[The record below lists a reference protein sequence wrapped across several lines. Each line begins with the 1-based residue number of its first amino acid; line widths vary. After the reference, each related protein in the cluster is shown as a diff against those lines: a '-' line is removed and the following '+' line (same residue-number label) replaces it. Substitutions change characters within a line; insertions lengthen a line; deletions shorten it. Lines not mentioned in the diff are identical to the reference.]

1 MKGSCGIVSTVVLIV
16 FVAASTAWAQA
27 TAQLSG
33 RVTDDS
39 GGVLPGVTVTVT
51 QTDTGFT
58 RTTVT
63 DDGGGYVLP
72 NLPLGPYR
80 LEAMLAG
87 FRTFAQT
94 GIVLQVGATPAINVT
109 LGLGEL
115 AETVTVEAAAPLVDT
130 QSAGISEVVEQERI
144 VELPLQGRQVTDLIV
159 LAGGAVEMGR
169 PNNRSFQGGVNIAVA
184 GGMQFGV
191 SYLLDGAL
199 HNDPQNAAGL
209 ALPFPDALQEFRV
222 ATSGLSADNGVRSGA
237 SVNAVTR
244 SGTNRYS
251 GNGFEFY
258 RDAKFN
264 AISRFAPIGP
274 DGEKQDDGLTRH
286 QFGGTFG
293 GPVMRDR
300 LFFFGAYQQTETT
313 QQPAPLL
320 ARVPTAQML
329 AGDFTTFASAACQ
342 GGAAATLRAPFVG
355 NRVNPATF
363 SPAALNLAGRLPNTT
378 DPCGETLYSVPLDRS
393 EGQFVGRVDYQLN
406 ANHTIFGRYM
416 ATTDNTL
423 AAFARTNNPLT
434 TTEPALD
441 NLQQALTLGDT
452 QVFGANVVNA
462 IRFAYTDTDVDRQ
475 NAFFD
480 PSDLGAKAYS
490 YIPDQMTLNVTGGF
504 DIGASTAAKG
514 IANNQTYAL
523 NDDLS
528 IVKGRHQLGMGVNV
542 AYWKVDQQTWARGSG
557 QWTFTGQAT
566 GLGMADFLL
575 GRVAVLDHSG
585 LTGITFDQKYLGAY
599 LQDTWRMN
607 PRVTINAGVRW
618 EPFFSQNLLRGAIT
632 RFDREDFRDNVI
644 STEFKNAPAGLI
656 YPGDPGFP
664 DGSTGLKTKWMNF
677 APRAGIGW
685 DVRGDGRLAI
695 RSSYG
700 LSYDYPTGE
709 FMSNPAAAPPYG
721 NRIRLTDPPGGFDDP
736 YGHLPGGD
744 PHPIVPGPDTVFPA
758 SGTFASIDPDLNAPR
773 IQSWNVTVEQQLG
786 TNWQVSASYLG
797 RYSDR
802 LWGFNAVNYGVFM
815 GLGPCTIN
823 GVAFTVCTTNG
834 NLQQRR
840 VLSLAN
846 ENPRSAALIG
856 ILDEYTNDGD
866 QSYRG
871 MRLSLQR
878 RATTGLSFSTNYTL
892 SRCYGLE
899 MGTAAQF
906 GATYTDPTNPDN
918 DRGFCDQDRTHIAN
932 ATVGIETPQFGNA
945 VLRAIASNWGVSA
958 ILTARSGARLSVVT
972 GVDTAFSGISNQ
984 RGNQVSDS
992 IYGNT
997 QEDAQGRLANY
1008 LNRDAFAVPAPGS
1021 VGTSV
1026 RNGVV
1031 GPSYWNGISVALRRL
1046 ISLTGTQNIELR
1058 IEAFNLLNSFSWGT
1072 PAAGSPTVNLASGQ
1086 FGRITTQQGDPRI
1099 MQFGIKYAF

>member
-1 MKGSCGIVSTVVLIV
+1 MKRACAIVSTVVLIV
-16 FVAASTAWAQA
+16 FVTASTAWAQA

-63 DDGGGYVLP
+63 DDSGGYVLP

-130 QSAGISEVVEQERI
+130 QSAGIGEVVEQERI
-144 VELPLQGRQVTDLIV
+144 VELPLQGRQITDLIFSV
-159 LAGGAVEMGR
+159 GAAVDMGR

-184 GGMQFGV
+184 GGLAFGV

-209 ALPFPDALQEFRV
+209 ALPFPDAVQEFRV
-222 ATSGLSADNGVRSGA
+222 STSGTNAENGVRSGA
-237 SVNAVTR
+237 SVSVVTR
-244 SGTNRYS
+244 SGTNRFS

-274 DGEKQDDGLTRH
+274 DGKKQDDGLTRH

-300 LFFFGAYQQTETT
+300 LFFFGAYQRTETT
-313 QQPAPLL
+313 QQPASLL

-342 GGAAATLRAPFVG
+342 GSAVTLRAPFVG
-355 NRVNPATF
+355 NRVDPRTF
-363 SPAALNLAGRLPNTT
+363 SPAALNLTGRLPQTT
-378 DPCGETLYSVPLDRS
+378 DPCGETLYSIPLDRS
-393 EGQFVGRVDYQLN
+393 EGQFVTRLDYQLN
-406 ANHTIFGRYM
+406 GNHSIFGRYM
-416 ATTDNTL
+416 ATTDNTM

-490 YIPDQMTLNVTGGF
+490 YVPDQMTLNVTGGF

-528 IVKGRHQLGMGVNV
+528 IVKGGHQLGLGINV

-557 QWTFTGQAT
+557 QWSFTGQTT

-585 LTGITFDQKYLGAY
+585 LTGITFDQRYLGAY
-599 LQDTWRMN
+599 LQDTWRAN
-607 PRVTINAGVRW
+607 RRITINGGVRW

-632 RFDREDFRDNVI
+632 RFDREDFRSNVI
-644 STEFKNAPAGLI
+644 STQYKNAPAGLI

-664 DGSTGLKTKWMNF
+664 DGATGLKTKWMNF
-677 APRAGIGW
+677 APRVGVGW
-685 DVRGDGRLAI
+685 DVHGDGRLAI

-736 YGHLPGGD
+736 YGHLAGGD
-744 PHPIVPGPDTVFPA
+744 PHPIIPGPDTVFPA

-773 IQSWNVTVEQQLG
+773 IQSWNVTIEQQLG
-786 TNWQVSASYLG
+786 TSWQVAASYLG

-823 GVAFTVCTTNG
+823 GVAYTVCTTNG

-871 MRLSLQR
+871 MRLSVQR
-878 RATTGLSFSTNYTL
+878 RATTGLSFSANYTL

-918 DRGFCDQDRTHIAN
+918 DRGYCDQDRTHIAN
-932 ATVGIETPQFGNA
+932 LNLAFETPQFGNA
-945 VLRAIASNWGVSA
+945 VLRTIASNWGVSA
-958 ILTARSGARLSVVT
+958 ILNARSGVRFSVIT

-984 RGNQVSDS
+984 RANQVSDK
-992 IYGNT
+992 IYGNP

-1008 LNRDAFAVPAPGS
+1008 LDRAAFAAPAAGT

-1031 GPSYWNGISVALRRL
+1031 GPSYWNGVNVALRRL
-1046 ISLTGTQNIELR
+1046 ISLTATQNVELR
-1058 IEAFNLLNSFSWGT
+1058 IEAFNLLDSFSWGI
-1072 PAAGSPTVNLASGQ
+1072 PANAPTNNLGSGQ
-1086 FGRITTQQGDPRI
+1086 FGRFIAQQGDPRI
-1099 MQFGIKYAF
+1099 IQFGIKYAF

>member
-1 MKGSCGIVSTVVLIV
+1 MRGSRRFVSAVAVTVL
-16 FVAASTAWAQA
+16 FATATVWAQA

-33 RVTDDS
+33 RVTDES
-39 GGVLPGVTVTVT
+39 GGVLPGVSVTVI

-63 DDGGGYVLP
+63 DENGGYVLP

-80 LEAMLAG
+80 LEVMLAG
-87 FRTFAQT
+87 FRTYAQT
-94 GIVLQVGATPAINVT
+94 GIVLQVGATPAINVALA
-109 LGLGEL
+109 LGQL

-130 QSAGISEVVEQERI
+130 QSAGIGEVVEQERI
-144 VELPLQGRQVTDLIV
+144 VELPLQGRQVTDLIFSV
-159 LAGGAVEMGR
+159 GAAVDMGR

-184 GGMQFGV
+184 GGLSFGV

-209 ALPFPDALQEFRV
+209 ALPFPDAVQEFRV
-222 ATSGLSADNGVRSGA
+222 TTSGTNAENGVRSGA
-237 SVNAVTR
+237 SVSVVTR
-244 SGTNRYS
+244 SGTNRFS

-258 RDAKFN
+258 RDARFN
-264 AISRFAPIGP
+264 SISRFAPIGP
-274 DGEKQDDGLTRH
+274 DGKKIDDGLTRH
-286 QFGGTFG
+286 QFGGTIG
-293 GPVMRDR
+293 GPVLRDR
-300 LFFFGAYQQTETT
+300 LFFFGAYQRTETT
-313 QQPAPLL
+313 QQQAPLL

-342 GGAAATLRAPFVG
+342 GAAVTLRPPFVG
-355 NRVNPATF
+355 NRINPSAL
-363 SPAALNLAGRLPNTT
+363 SAAALNLAGRLPTTT
-378 DPCGETLYSVPLDRS
+378 DPCGETSYSIPLDRG

-406 ANHTIFGRYM
+406 ANHSIFGRYM
-416 ATTDNTL
+416 ATSDNTL
-423 AAFARTNNPLT
+423 AAFARTDNPLT

-452 QVFGANVVNA
+452 QVFGANMVNSL
-462 IRFAYTDTDVDRQ
+462 RFAYTDTDVDRQ

-490 YIPDQMTLNVTGGF
+490 YVPDQMTLNVTGGF

-523 NDDLS
+523 NDDLTL
-528 IVKGRHQLGMGVNV
+528 VKGSHQLGMGVSV

-566 GLGMADFLL
+566 GLGMTDFLL

-585 LTGITFDQKYLGAY
+585 LTGITFDQRYLGAY
-599 LQDTWRMN
+599 LQDTWRAN
-607 PRVTINAGVRW
+607 GRITINGGVRW

-632 RFDREDFRDNVI
+632 KFDREGFTGNVI
-644 STEFKNAPAGLI
+644 STQYRNAPAGLI

-664 DGSTGLKTKWMNF
+664 DGSTGLTTKWLNF
-677 APRAGIGW
+677 APRVGIGW
-685 DVRGDGRLAI
+685 DVHGDGRLAV

-786 TNWQVSASYLG
+786 LNWQVSASYLG

-802 LWGFNAVNYGVFM
+802 LWGFQAVNYGVFL

-823 GVAFTVCTTNG
+823 GAAFAVCTTNG

-840 VLSLAN
+840 VLSLSN
-846 ENPRSAALIG
+846 ENPRSAGLIG

-871 MRLSLQR
+871 MRLSVQR
-878 RATTGLSFSTNYTL
+878 RATTGLSFTANYTL

-918 DRGFCDQDRTHIAN
+918 DRGYCDQDRTHLAN

-945 VLRAIASNWGVSA
+945 ILRTIASNWGISA
-958 ILTARSGARLSVVT
+958 IVSARSGARLSVVT
-972 GVDTAFSGISNQ
+972 GVDTAFSGITNQ
-984 RGNQVSDS
+984 RANQVSDNV
-992 IYGNT
+992 YGDS
-997 QEDAQGRLANY
+997 QEDAQGRLVNY
-1008 LNRDAFAVPAPGS
+1008 LDRAAFAAPAPGT
-1021 VGTSV
+1021 VGTSE
-1026 RNGVV
+1026 RNGIV
-1031 GPSYWNGISVALRRL
+1031 GPSYWNGINLALRRL
-1046 ISLTGTQNIELR
+1046 VSLGGTRNLELR

-1072 PAAGSPTVNLASGQ
+1072 PAVASPTINLGSGQ

>member
-1 MKGSCGIVSTVVLIV
+1 MERFPRVCSIGVVVL
-16 FVAASTAWAQA
+16 FLTSAVAFAQA

-33 RVTDDS
+33 RVADDS
-39 GGVLPGVTVTVT
+39 GGVLPGVSVTVV

-63 DDGGGYVLP
+63 DASGTYVLP
-72 NLPLGPYR
+72 NLPIGPYR
-80 LEAMLAG
+80 LEVMLPG
-87 FRTFAQT
+87 FRSYVQT
-94 GIVLQVGATPAINVT
+94 GIVLQVAASPAINVT

-130 QSAGISEVVEQERI
+130 QSAGIGEVIEQERI
-144 VELPLQGRQVTDLIV
+144 VELPLQGRQVTDLIFQV
-159 LAGGAVEMGR
+159 GAAVDMGR
-169 PNNRSFQGGVNIAVA
+169 PNNRSFQGGVNISVA
-184 GGMQFGV
+184 GGLSFGV

-209 ALPFPDALQEFRV
+209 ALPFPDAVQEFRV
-222 ATSGLSADNGVRSGA
+222 TTSGTNAENGVRSGA
-237 SVNAVTR
+237 SVSAVTK
-244 SGTNRYS
+244 SGTNRFS
-251 GNGFEFY
+251 GNAFEFY
-258 RDAKFN
+258 RDARFN
-264 AISRFAPIGP
+264 AISRFAPTGP
-274 DGEKQDDGLTRH
+274 DGKQMDDGLTRH
-286 QFGGTFG
+286 QFGGTVG
-293 GPVMRDR
+293 GPIKRDR

-313 QQPAPLL
+313 QEPAALL

-329 AGDFTTFASAACQ
+329 AGDFTTFASAQCQ
-342 GGAAATLRAPFVG
+342 AGTAVTLRAPFVG
-355 NRVNPATF
+355 NRISPTAF
-363 SPAALNLAGRLPNTT
+363 SPAALNLTGRLPKTT
-378 DPCGETLYSVPLDRS
+378 DPCGETLYSIPLDRS
-393 EGQFVGRVDYQLN
+393 EGQFVGRVDFQVN
-406 ANHTIFGRYM
+406 ANHSIFGRYM
-416 ATTDNTL
+416 ATGDNTL

-441 NLQQALTLGDT
+441 NLQQAMTLGDT
-452 QVFGANVVNA
+452 MVFGSSAVNS

-490 YIPDQMTLNVTGGF
+490 YVPDQMTLNVTGGF

-528 IVKGRHQLGMGVNV
+528 LVRGAHQLGMGVSV

-585 LTGITFDQKYLGAY
+585 LTGITFDQRYLGAY

-607 PRVTINAGVRW
+607 QRITINGGVRW

-632 RFDREDFRDNVI
+632 RFSREDFTRNVI
-644 STEFKNAPAGLI
+644 STQYTGAPAGLI

-664 DGSTGLKTKWMNF
+664 DGATGLETKWMNF

-685 DVRGDGRLAI
+685 DVHGNGRLAI

-709 FMSNPAAAPPYG
+709 FMSNPAAAPPFG
-721 NRIRLTDPPGGFDDP
+721 NRVRLTDPPGGFDNP

-744 PHPIVPGPDTVFPA
+744 PHPIVPGRDTAFPA
-758 SGTFASIDPDLNAPR
+758 SGTFASIDPGLNAPR
-773 IQSWNVTVEQQLG
+773 IQAWNVTIEQQLG
-786 TNWQVSASYLG
+786 TNWQASASYLG
-797 RYSDR
+797 RYTDR
-802 LWGFNAVNYGVFM
+802 LWGFQAVNYGVFL

-823 GVAFTVCTTNG
+823 GVNFAVCSTNG

-871 MRLSLQR
+871 LRLSVQHR
-878 RATTGLSFSTNYTL
+878 SAQGLSLSANYTL
-892 SRCYGLE
+892 SRCFGLE
-899 MGTAAQF
+899 MGTSAQF
-906 GATYTDPTNPDN
+906 GATYTDPSNPDN
-918 DRGFCDQDRTHIAN
+918 DRGYCDQDRTHIGN
-932 ATVGIETPQFGNA
+932 INVGFETPRFNNP
-945 VLRAIASNWGVSA
+945 VLRAVASSWGISA
-958 ILTARSGARLSVVT
+958 IYSARSGIPFSVVT
-972 GVDTAFSGISNQ
+972 GVDTALSGISNQ
-984 RGNQVSDS
+984 RANQVSDDV
-992 IYGNT
+992 YGDP

-1008 LNRDAFAVPAPGS
+1008 LNRSAFVSPPAGS

-1026 RNGVV
+1026 RNSVR
-1031 GPSYWNGISVALRRL
+1031 GPSYWNGINLGLRRL
-1046 ISLTGTQNIELR
+1046 VSLSGTQNIELR
-1058 IEAFNLLNSFSWGT
+1058 IESFNLLNSFIWGQ
-1072 PAAGSPTVNLASGQ
+1072 PINNLSSGQ
-1086 FGRITTQQGDPRI
+1086 FGRITAQAGDPRI
-1099 MQFGIKYAF
+1099 MQFAVKYGF

>member
-1 MKGSCGIVSTVVLIV
+1 M
-16 FVAASTAWAQA
+16 
-27 TAQLSG
+27 
-33 RVTDDS
+33 
-39 GGVLPGVTVTVT
+39 
-51 QTDTGFT
+51 
-58 RTTVT
+58 
-63 DDGGGYVLP
+63 
-72 NLPLGPYR
+72 
-80 LEAMLAG
+80 
-87 FRTFAQT
+87 
-94 GIVLQVGATPAINVT
+94 
-109 LGLGEL
+109 
-115 AETVTVEAAAPLVDT
+115 
-130 QSAGISEVVEQERI
+130 
-144 VELPLQGRQVTDLIV
+144 
-159 LAGGAVEMGR
+159 
-169 PNNRSFQGGVNIAVA
+169 
-184 GGMQFGV
+184 
-191 SYLLDGAL
+191 
-199 HNDPQNAAGL
+199 
-209 ALPFPDALQEFRV
+209 
-222 ATSGLSADNGVRSGA
+222 
-237 SVNAVTR
+237 
-244 SGTNRYS
+244 
-251 GNGFEFY
+251 
-258 RDAKFN
+258 
-264 AISRFAPIGP
+264 
-274 DGEKQDDGLTRH
+274 
-286 QFGGTFG
+286 
-293 GPVMRDR
+293 
-300 LFFFGAYQQTETT
+300 
-313 QQPAPLL
+313 
-320 ARVPTAQML
+320 
-329 AGDFTTFASAACQ
+329 
-342 GGAAATLRAPFVG
+342 TLRAPFGG
-355 NRVNPATF
+355 NRVDPRTF
-363 SPAALNLAGRLPNTT
+363 SPAALNLTGRLPQTT
-378 DPCGETLYSVPLDRS
+378 DPCGETLYSIPLDRS

-406 ANHTIFGRYM
+406 GNHSIFGRYM

-462 IRFAYTDTDVDRQ
+462 VRFAYTDTDVDRQ

-490 YIPDQMTLNVTGGF
+490 YVPDQMTLNVTGGF

-514 IANNQTYAL
+514 IANNQTYAV

-528 IVKGRHQLGMGVNV
+528 IVKGSHQLGMGVSV

-557 QWTFTGQAT
+557 QWSFTGQAT

-585 LTGITFDQKYLGAY
+585 LTGITFDQRYLGAY
-599 LQDTWRMN
+599 LQDTWRAN
-607 PRVTINAGVRW
+607 RRITINGGVRW

-632 RFDREDFRDNVI
+632 RFDREDFTRNVI
-644 STEFKNAPAGLI
+644 STQYKNAPAGLI

-664 DGSTGLKTKWMNF
+664 DGATGLSTKWLNF

-685 DVRGDGRLAI
+685 DVHGDGRLAI

-721 NRIRLTDPPGGFDDP
+721 NRVRLTDPPGGFDDP
-736 YGHLPGGD
+736 YGHLQGGD

-773 IQSWNVTVEQQLG
+773 IQSWNVTVEHQLG

-823 GVAFTVCTTNG
+823 GVAYPVCTTNG

-840 VLSLAN
+840 VLSLSN
-846 ENPRSAALIG
+846 ENPRSAGLIG

-871 MRLSLQR
+871 LRLSVQR
-878 RATTGLSFSTNYTL
+878 RAAAGLSLSANYTL

-918 DRGFCDQDRTHIAN
+918 DRGYCDQDRTHIAN
-932 ATVGIETPQFGNA
+932 LNVGFETPQFSNA
-945 VLRAIASNWGVSA
+945 ALRVIASNWGVSA
-958 ILTARSGARLSVVT
+958 ILNARSGTRFSVIT
-972 GVDTAFSGISNQ
+972 GVDTALSGISNQ
-984 RGNQVSDS
+984 RANQVSDNV
-992 IYGNT
+992 YGDP

-1008 LNRDAFAVPAPGS
+1008 LDRAAFASPASGT
-1021 VGTSV
+1021 VGTSE
-1026 RNGVV
+1026 RNAIV
-1031 GPSYWNGISVALRRL
+1031 GPSYWNGFNVALRRL
-1046 ISLTGTQNIELR
+1046 ISLTGTQNVELR
-1058 IEAFNLLNSFSWGT
+1058 IEAFNLLNSFSWGI
-1072 PAAGSPTVNLASGQ
+1072 PTNAPTNNLGSGQ
-1086 FGRITTQQGDPRI
+1086 FGRLIAQQGDPRI

>member
-1 MKGSCGIVSTVVLIV
+1 MRYFL
-16 FVAASTAWAQA
+16 VAAVTLLVVAGSAYGQA

-33 RVTDDS
+33 RITDAS
-39 GGVLPGVTVTVT
+39 GAVLPGVTVTVT

-80 LEAMLAG
+80 LEVMLAG
-87 FRTFAQT
+87 FRTYAQT
-94 GIVLQVGATPAINVT
+94 GIVLQVGATPAINVALE
-109 LGLGEL
+109 LGQL

-184 GGMQFGV
+184 GGMSFGV

-222 ATSGLSADNGVRSGA
+222 ATSGLTADNGVRSGA
-237 SVNAVTR
+237 SVNAVTK
-244 SGTNRYS
+244 SGTNRFA

-258 RDAKFN
+258 RDARFN
-264 AISRFAPIGP
+264 AISRFAPNGP
-274 DGEKQDDGLTRH
+274 DGKKLDDGLTRH
-286 QFGGTFG
+286 QFGGTIG

-300 LFFFGAYQQTETT
+300 LFFFGAYQRTDTT

-320 ARVPTAQML
+320 ARVPTEQML

-342 GGAAATLRAPFVG
+342 GGTGVALRAPFVG
-355 NRVNPATF
+355 NRINPEAF
-363 SPAALNLAGRLPNTT
+363 SRAALNLSGRLPKTS
-378 DPCGETLYSVPLDRS
+378 DPCGETAYSIPLDRA
-393 EGQFVGRVDYQLN
+393 EGQFVARVDYQLGG
-406 ANHTIFGRYM
+406 NHSIFGRYM
-416 ATTDNTL
+416 ATTDDTL
-423 AAFARTNNPLT
+423 AAFARTGNALT

-452 QVFGANVVNA
+452 QVFGANAVNSL
-462 IRFAYTDTDVDRQ
+462 RFAYTDTNVDRQ

-514 IANNQTYAL
+514 IANNQTYAI

-528 IVKGRHQLGMGVNV
+528 LVRGSHQLGMGINV

-585 LTGITFDQKYLGAY
+585 LTGITFDQRYVGAY
-599 LQDTWRMN
+599 LQDTWRTN
-607 PRVTINAGVRW
+607 QRITINGGVRW

-632 RFDREDFRDNVI
+632 RFDRDDFRNNVI
-644 STEFKNAPAGLI
+644 TSQFRNAPAGLI

-664 DGSTGLKTKWMNF
+664 DGATGLTTKWWNF
-677 APRAGIGW
+677 APRVGIGW
-685 DVRGDGRLAI
+685 DVRGDGRLAV

-721 NRIRLTDPPGGFDDP
+721 NRIRLTDPPRGFDDP

-744 PHPIVPGPDTVFPA
+744 PHPIVPGPNAEFPA

-823 GVAFTVCTTNG
+823 NVAYAVCTTNG

-840 VLSLAN
+840 VLSLSN
-846 ENPRSAALIG
+846 ENPRSASLIG

-866 QSYRG
+866 QNYRG
-871 MRLSLQR
+871 LRLSVQR
-878 RATTGLSFSTNYTL
+878 RAAAGLSLSVNYTL

-906 GATYTDPTNPDN
+906 GATYTDPTNHDN
-918 DRGFCDQDRTHIAN
+918 DRGYCDQDRTHIAN
-932 ATVGIETPQFGNA
+932 ATVGFDTPRFNNA
-945 VLRAIASNWGVSA
+945 VLRTIASNWGVSA

-984 RGNQVSDS
+984 RANQVSGAV
-992 IYGNT
+992 YGET
-997 QEDAQGRLANY
+997 QEDAQGRLINY
-1008 LNRDAFAVPAPGS
+1008 LNRSAFAAPSPGT

-1026 RNGVV
+1026 RNGIV
-1031 GPSYWNGISVALRRL
+1031 GPSYWNGINLALRRL
-1046 ISLTGTQNIELR
+1046 IALTGTQNIELR

-1072 PAAGSPTVNLASGQ
+1072 PAVASPTVNLASGQ

>member
-1 MKGSCGIVSTVVLIV
+1 MTRVLRSFSIVVLAV
-16 FVAASTAWAQA
+16 FAFASAVSAQA

-33 RVTDDS
+33 RVTDGS
-39 GGVLPGVTVTVT
+39 GAVLPGVTVTVT
-51 QTDTGFT
+51 RTDTGLA
-58 RTTVT
+58 RTAVT
-63 DDGGGYVLP
+63 DNSGTYVLP
-72 NLPLGPYR
+72 NLSLGPYR
-80 LEAMLAG
+80 LEATLSG
-87 FRTFAQT
+87 FRTYAQT
-94 GIVLQVGATPAINVT
+94 GIVLQVGATPEINIAMD
-109 LGLGEL
+109 LGEL

-130 QSAGISEVVEQERI
+130 QSAGISEVVEHERI

-159 LAGGAVEMGR
+159 LAGAAVEMGR

-184 GGMQFGV
+184 GGLAFGV

-244 SGTNRYS
+244 SGTNRFA
-251 GNGFEFY
+251 GNAFTFY
-258 RDAKFN
+258 RDAGFN
-264 AISRFAPIGP
+264 AISRFAPVGAN
-274 DGEKQDDGLTRH
+274 GKQQDDGLTRH

-293 GPVMRDR
+293 GPIKRDR

-313 QQPAPLL
+313 QQPASLL

-329 AGDFTTFASAACQ
+329 AGDFMTFASAACQ
-342 GGAAATLRAPFVG
+342 GRAVTLRAPFAD
-355 NRVNPATF
+355 NRVNPALL
-363 SPAALNLAGRLPNTT
+363 SPAARNLAGRLPQTS
-378 DPCGETLYSVPLDRS
+378 DPCGETLYSIPLDRS
-393 EGQFVGRVDYQLN
+393 EGQFVGRVDYQLS
-406 ANHTIFGRYM
+406 ADHSIFGRYM
-416 ATTDNTL
+416 ATSDNTL

-441 NLQQALTLGDT
+441 NLQQALTIGDT
-452 QVFGANVVNA
+452 QVFGTNAVNS
-462 IRFAYTDTDVDRQ
+462 IRFAYTDTSVDRQ
-475 NAFFD
+475 NSFFD
-480 PSDLGAKAYS
+480 PSDLGARAYS
-490 YIPDQMTLNVTGGF
+490 YVPDQMTLNVTGGF

-514 IANNQTYAL
+514 LAQNNTYAL
-523 NDDLS
+523 NDDFSL
-528 IVKGRHQLGMGVNV
+528 VKGRHQLGMGLSI

-585 LTGITFDQKYLGAY
+585 LTGITFDQRYLGSY
-599 LQDTWRMN
+599 IQDTWRASE
-607 PRVTINAGVRW
+607 RITVNAGVRW

-632 RFDREDFRDNVI
+632 QFDRDLFRQGGV
-644 STEFKNAPAGLI
+644 STQYRNAPAGLI

-664 DGSTGLKTKWMNF
+664 EGATGLNTKWLNF
-677 APRAGIGW
+677 APRVGVGW

-721 NRIRLTDPPGGFDDP
+721 NRVRLTDPPGGFDNP

-744 PHPIVPGPDTVFPA
+744 PHPIVPGPDTQFPA
-758 SGTFASIDPDLNAPR
+758 SGTFASIDPALNAPR

-786 TNWQVSASYLG
+786 TSWQVSASYLG

-802 LWGFNAVNYGVFM
+802 LWGFQALNYGMFL

-823 GVAFTVCTTNG
+823 GVAFAVCTTNG

-840 VLSLAN
+840 VLSLSN
-846 ENPRSAALIG
+846 ENPRAAGLIG
-856 ILDEYTNDGD
+856 VLDGYTNDGD

-871 MRLSLQR
+871 LRLSVQR
-878 RATTGLSFSTNYTL
+878 RAATGLGISANYTL
-892 SRCYGLE
+892 SRCFGLD

-918 DRGFCDQDRTHIAN
+918 DRGYCDQDRTHLFN
-932 ATVGIETPQFGNA
+932 ATAGIETPEFGNT
-945 VLRAIASNWGVSA
+945 VLRAIASNWGLSA
-958 ILTARSGARLSVVT
+958 ILTARSGSRLSVIT
-972 GVDTAFSGISNQ
+972 GIDNAFSGISNQ
-984 RGNQVSDS
+984 RANQISDDV
-992 IYGNT
+992 YGNAA
-997 QEDAQGRLANY
+997 EDAQGRLVNY
-1008 LNRDAFAVPAPGS
+1008 LNRAAFASPAPGT
-1021 VGTSV
+1021 VGTSQ
-1026 RNGVV
+1026 RNGLV
-1031 GPSYWNGISVALRRL
+1031 GPSYWNGVNVALRRL
-1046 ISLTGTQNIELR
+1046 IALPASQSLELR
-1058 IEAFNLLNSFSWGT
+1058 VEAFNLLNSFSWWNPIT
-1072 PAAGSPTVNLASGQ
+1072 NLGSGQ

-1099 MQFGIKYAF
+1099 MQFGVKYAF

>member
-1 MKGSCGIVSTVVLIV
+1 MSRILRGCSIGVVMLFLTSAI
-16 FVAASTAWAQA
+16 AYGQA

-39 GGVLPGVTVTVT
+39 GGVLPGVSVTVV

-63 DDGGGYVLP
+63 DDSGTYVLP
-72 NLPLGPYR
+72 NLPIGPYR
-80 LEAMLAG
+80 LEVMLAG
-87 FRTFAQT
+87 FRTYVQT
-94 GIVLQVGATPAINVT
+94 GIVLQVAATPAINVT

-115 AETVTVEAAAPLVDT
+115 AETVTVEASAPLVDT
-130 QSAGISEVVEQERI
+130 QSAGIGEVVEQERI
-144 VELPLQGRQVTDLIV
+144 VELPLQGRQVTDLIFAV
-159 LAGGAVEMGR
+159 GAAVDMGR
-169 PNNRSFQGGVNIAVA
+169 PNNRSFQGGVNISVA
-184 GGMQFGV
+184 GGLSFGV
-191 SYLLDGAL
+191 AYLLDGAL

-209 ALPFPDALQEFRV
+209 ALPFPDAVQEFRV
-222 ATSGLSADNGVRSGA
+222 TTSGTNAENGVRSGA
-237 SVNAVTR
+237 SVSAVTK
-244 SGTNRYS
+244 SGTNRFS
-251 GNGFEFY
+251 GNAFEFY
-258 RDAKFN
+258 RDARFN

-274 DGEKQDDGLTRH
+274 DGEQMDDGLTRH

-293 GPVMRDR
+293 GPIKRDR

-313 QQPAPLL
+313 QQPASLL
-320 ARVPTAQML
+320 ARVPTAEML

-342 GGAAATLRAPFVG
+342 AGTAVTLRAPFVG
-355 NRVNPATF
+355 NRVSPSVF
-363 SPAALNLAGRLPNTT
+363 SPAALNLAGRLPKTT
-378 DPCGETLYSVPLDRS
+378 DPCGETLYSIPLDRS
-393 EGQFVGRVDYQLN
+393 EGQFVGRVDFQLN
-406 ANHTIFGRYM
+406 ANHSIFGRYM
-416 ATTDNTL
+416 TTTDNTL
-423 AAFARTNNPLT
+423 AAFARTENPLT

-441 NLQQALTLGDT
+441 NMQQALTLGDT
-452 QVFGANVVNA
+452 QVFGTNTVNS
-462 IRFAYTDTDVDRQ
+462 IRFAYTDTNVDRQ

-490 YIPDQMTLNVTGGF
+490 YVPDQMTLNVTGGF

-528 IVKGRHQLGMGVNV
+528 LVKGSHQLGMGVSV

-566 GLGMADFLL
+566 GLGMADFLV

-585 LTGITFDQKYLGAY
+585 LTGITFDQRYLGAY
-599 LQDTWRMN
+599 LQDTWRLS
-607 PRVTINAGVRW
+607 PRVTLNGGVRW

-632 RFDREDFRDNVI
+632 RFDRSDFTRNVI
-644 STEFKNAPAGLI
+644 STQYVGAPAGLI

-664 DGSTGLKTKWMNF
+664 DGSTGLETKWMNM
-677 APRAGIGW
+677 APRVGIGW
-685 DVRGDGRLAI
+685 DVHGDGRLAI

-709 FMSNPAAAPPYG
+709 FMSNPAAAPPFG
-721 NRIRLTDPPGGFDDP
+721 NRVRLTDPPGLFDNP

-744 PHPIVPGPDTVFPA
+744 PHPITPGPNTEFPA
-758 SGTFASIDPDLNAPR
+758 GGTFASIDPGLNAPR
-773 IQSWNVTVEQQLG
+773 IQAWNVTVEQQLG
-786 TNWQVSASYLG
+786 TNWQASASYLG

-802 LWGFNAVNYGVFM
+802 LWGFQAVNYGVFM

-823 GVAFTVCTTNG
+823 GVAFPVCSTNG

-840 VLSLAN
+840 VLSASN

-871 MRLSLQR
+871 LRLSVQR
-878 RATTGLSFSTNYTL
+878 RAAAGLSLSANYTL
-892 SRCYGLE
+892 SRCFGLE

-918 DRGFCDQDRTHIAN
+918 DRGYCEQDRTHIGN
-932 ATVGIETPQFGNA
+932 INLGIETPQFNNP
-945 VLRAIASNWGVSA
+945 VLRTIASNWGVSA
-958 ILTARSGARLSVVT
+958 ILSARSGTPLSVTT
-972 GVDTAFSGISNQ
+972 GVDTALSGISNQ
-984 RGNQVSDS
+984 RANQVSDDV
-992 IYGNT
+992 YGDP

-1008 LNRDAFAVPAPGS
+1008 LNRAAFVSPAPGT

-1026 RNGVV
+1026 RNGIK
-1031 GPSYWNGISVALRRL
+1031 GPSYWNGVNLGLRRL
-1046 ISLTGTQNIELR
+1046 IRFSGTQNVELR
-1058 IEAFNLLNSFSWGT
+1058 IESFNLFNSFSWGN
-1072 PAAGSPTVNLASGQ
+1072 PTTNLSSGQ
-1086 FGRITTQQGDPRI
+1086 FGRITLQAGEPRI
-1099 MQFGIKYAF
+1099 MQFAVKYAF

>member
-1 MKGSCGIVSTVVLIV
+1 MKRILRV
-16 FVAASTAWAQA
+16 FSLCALVMFLASALAYAQA

-33 RVTDDS
+33 RVTDES
-39 GGVLPGVTVTVT
+39 GGVLPGVTVTVI

-63 DDGGGYVLP
+63 DDGGVYVLP

-80 LEAMLAG
+80 LEVTLAG
-87 FRTFAQT
+87 FKTYAQT
-94 GIVLQVGATPAINVT
+94 GIVLQVGATPAINVA

-159 LAGGAVEMGR
+159 LAGAAVEMGR

-184 GGMQFGV
+184 GGMSFGV

-222 ATSGLSADNGVRSGA
+222 ATSGLTADNGVRSGA

-244 SGTNRYS
+244 SGTNRFS
-251 GNGFEFY
+251 GNLFEFY
-258 RDAKFN
+258 RGARFN
-264 AISRFAPIGP
+264 SISRFAPVGP
-274 DGEKQDDGLTRH
+274 DGKQMDDGLTRN
-286 QFGGTFG
+286 QFGGTIG
-293 GPVMRDR
+293 GPVIRDR
-300 LFFFGAYQQTETT
+300 LFFFGGYQGTKTT
-313 QQPAPLL
+313 QQPASLL

-342 GGAAATLRAPFVG
+342 GGAAVTLRAPFVG
-355 NRVNPATF
+355 NRVSPSLL
-363 SPAALNLAGRLPNTT
+363 SPAAVNLTGRLPQTT
-378 DPCGETLYSVPLDRS
+378 DPCGETLYSIPLDRS
-393 EGQFVGRVDYQLN
+393 EGQFVGRVDYQLS
-406 ANHTIFGRYM
+406 ANRSIFGRYM
-416 ATTDNTL
+416 ATSDNTL
-423 AAFARTNNPLT
+423 AAYERTNNPLT
-434 TTEPALD
+434 TTEPSLD

-452 QVFGANVVNA
+452 QVFGSNAVNSL
-462 IRFAYTDTDVDRQ
+462 RFAYTDTYVDRR
-475 NAFFD
+475 NSFFD
-480 PSDLGAKAYS
+480 PSDLGARAYS

-504 DIGASTAAKG
+504 SIGGSTAAKG
-514 IANNQTYAL
+514 LAQNQTYTF

-528 IVKGRHQLGMGVNV
+528 LVKGSHQLGVGMNV

-557 QWTFTGQAT
+557 QWDFTGQAT

-575 GRVAVLDHSG
+575 GRIGVLDHSG
-585 LTGITFDQKYLGAY
+585 LTGITFDQRYLGAY
-599 LQDTWRMN
+599 LQDTWRAN
-607 PRVTINAGVRW
+607 EKITINAGVRW

-632 RFDREDFRDNVI
+632 RFDRDDFAANVI
-644 STEFKNAPAGLI
+644 TTQFRNAPAGLI

-664 DGSTGLKTKWMNF
+664 DGATGLNTKWMNF

-685 DVRGDGRLAI
+685 DVHGNGRLAV

-721 NRIRLTDPPGGFDDP
+721 NRVRLTDPPGGFDNP
-736 YGHLPGGD
+736 YGHLPSGD
-744 PHPIVPGPDTVFPA
+744 PHPIVPGPNTEFPP
-758 SGTFASIDPDLNAPR
+758 SGTFASIDPALNAPR

-786 TNWQVSASYLG
+786 TNWQASASYLG

-802 LWGFNAVNYGVFM
+802 LWGFQAVNYGVFL

-823 GVAFTVCTTNG
+823 GVAFPVCTTNG

-840 VLSLAN
+840 VLSLSN
-846 ENPRSAALIG
+846 ENPRSAGLIG

-871 MRLSLQR
+871 MRLSVQR
-878 RATTGLSFSTNYTL
+878 RAAAGLSFSANYTL
-892 SRCYGLE
+892 SRCFGTE
-899 MGTAAQF
+899 MNTSAQF

-918 DRGFCDQDRTHIAN
+918 DRGYCDQNRTHIGN
-932 ATVGIETPQFGNA
+932 ATVGIETPQFSNA
-945 VLRAIASNWGVSA
+945 ILRTIASSWGVSA
-958 ILTARSGARLSVVT
+958 IVTARSGSPLSVTT
-972 GVDTAFSGISNQ
+972 GVDNAFSGISNQ
-984 RGNQVSDS
+984 RANQVSDDV
-992 IYGNT
+992 YGDT
-997 QEDAQGRLANY
+997 QEDAQGRLINY
-1008 LNRDAFAVPAPGS
+1008 LNRAAFASPAPGT
-1021 VGTSV
+1021 VGTSP
-1026 RNGVV
+1026 RNGFV
-1031 GPSYWNGISVALRRL
+1031 GPSYWNGVNLALRRL
-1046 ISLTGTQNIELR
+1046 IALGGTQNLELR
-1058 IEAFNLLNSFSWGT
+1058 IEAFNLFNTFSWGT
-1072 PAAGSPTVNLASGQ
+1072 PTTNLGSGQ
-1086 FGRITTQQGDPRI
+1086 FGRITGQQGDPRI
-1099 MQFGIKYAF
+1099 MQFGVKYGF

>member
-1 MKGSCGIVSTVVLIV
+1 MTGILRVFSASALILVLTS
-16 FVAASTAWAQA
+16 ALASAQA

-33 RVTDDS
+33 RVTDES
-39 GGVLPGVTVTVT
+39 GGVLPGVSVTVT

-58 RTTVT
+58 RSTVT
-63 DDGGGYVLP
+63 DDSGTYVLP
-72 NLPLGPYR
+72 NLPIGPYR
-80 LEAMLAG
+80 LEVMLTG
-87 FRTFAQT
+87 FRTYVQT
-94 GIVLQVGATPAINVT
+94 GIVLQVGATPAINAS
-109 LGLGEL
+109 LPLGEL

-159 LAGGAVEMGR
+159 LAGAAVEMGR

-184 GGMQFGV
+184 GGMSFGV

-222 ATSGLSADNGVRSGA
+222 ATSGLNAENGVRSGA
-237 SVNAVTR
+237 SVNAVTK
-244 SGTNRYS
+244 SGTNRFS

-258 RDAKFN
+258 RDARFN

-274 DGEKQDDGLTRH
+274 DGEKMDDGLTRH
-286 QFGGTFG
+286 QFGGTIG

-300 LFFFGAYQQTETT
+300 LFFFGGYQRTETT
-313 QQPAPLL
+313 QQPASLL

-329 AGDFTTFASAACQ
+329 AGDFTAFAAAACQ
-342 GGAAATLRAPFVG
+342 GTAVTLRAPFVG
-355 NRVNPATF
+355 NRVSPANF
-363 SPAALNLAGRLPNTT
+363 SPAALNLTGRLPKTT
-378 DPCGETLYSVPLDRS
+378 DPCGETLYSIPLDRA
-393 EGQFVGRVDYQLN
+393 EGQLVGRVDYQLT
-406 ANHTIFGRYM
+406 ANHSIFGRYM
-416 ATTDNTL
+416 ATTDDTL

-452 QVFGANVVNA
+452 QVFGTNAVNSL
-462 IRFAYTDTDVDRQ
+462 RFAYTDTDVDRQ

-480 PSDLGAKAYS
+480 PSDLGARAYS

-528 IVKGRHQLGMGVNV
+528 LIKGSHQLGMGVSV

-585 LTGITFDQKYLGAY
+585 LTGITFDQRYLGAY
-599 LQDTWRMN
+599 LQDTWRTN
-607 PRVTINAGVRW
+607 ERITINAGVRW

-632 RFDREDFRDNVI
+632 RFDRDLFRQNVI
-644 STEFKNAPAGLI
+644 TTQFQNAPAGLI

-664 DGSTGLKTKWMNF
+664 DGATGLDTKWLNF

-685 DVRGDGRLAI
+685 DVHGNGRLAV
-695 RSSYG
+695 RASYG

-721 NRIRLTDPPGGFDDP
+721 NRIRLTDPPGRFDDP

-744 PHPIVPGPDTVFPA
+744 PHPIVPGPNAEFPTG
-758 SGTFASIDPDLNAPR
+758 GTFASIDPGLNAPR
-773 IQSWNVTVEQQLG
+773 IQSWNVTAEQQLG
-786 TNWQVSASYLG
+786 TNWQASASYLG

-802 LWGFNAVNYGVFM
+802 LWGFQAVNYGVFM

-823 GVAFTVCTTNG
+823 GVAFPVCTTNG

-871 MRLSLQR
+871 MRLSVQR
-878 RATTGLSFSTNYTL
+878 RAATGLSFSANYTL
-892 SRCYGLE
+892 SRCYGLD

-906 GATYTDPTNPDN
+906 GATYTDPTNPEN
-918 DRGFCDQDRTHIAN
+918 DRGYCDQDRTHIAN
-932 ATVGIETPQFGNA
+932 ATVGIETPEFGNP
-945 VLRAIASNWGVSA
+945 VLRAIASSWGVSA
-958 ILTARSGARLSVVT
+958 ILTARSGSRLSVTT
-972 GVDTAFSGISNQ
+972 GVDNAFSGISAQ
-984 RGNQVSDS
+984 RANQVSDDV
-992 IYGNT
+992 YGDT
-997 QEDAQGRLANY
+997 QEDAQGRLVNY
-1008 LNRDAFAVPAPGS
+1008 LNRAAFASPAPGT
-1021 VGTSV
+1021 VGTSP
-1026 RNGVV
+1026 RNGYV
-1031 GPSYWNGISVALRRL
+1031 GPSYWNGINLALRRL
-1046 ISLTGTQNIELR
+1046 IPLTATQTLELR
-1058 IEAFNLLNSFSWGT
+1058 IEAFNLLNSFSWDN
-1072 PAAGSPTVNLASGQ
+1072 PTTNLGSGQ
-1086 FGRITTQQGDPRI
+1086 FGRITSQEGDPRI
-1099 MQFGIKYAF
+1099 MQFGVKYGF